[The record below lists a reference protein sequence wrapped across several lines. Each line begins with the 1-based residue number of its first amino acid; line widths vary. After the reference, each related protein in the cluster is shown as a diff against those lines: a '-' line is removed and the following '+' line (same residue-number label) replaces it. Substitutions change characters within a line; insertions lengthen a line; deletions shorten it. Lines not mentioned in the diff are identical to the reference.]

1 METTTPYNL
10 NYPDP
15 AWDYADIFL
24 RLQVAIATLQKIETD
39 MAKCE
44 VATDNTDRD
53 FMDRFQ
59 SVADT
64 ILDIKYSI

>member
-1 METTTPYNL
+1 MNENF
-10 NYPDP
+10 PDP
-15 AWDYADIFL
+15 AWDYADIYL
-24 RLQVAIATLQKIETD
+24 RLQGAIASLKKIESD